1 MQNDISA
8 ALSALQEG
16 KVILY
21 PTDTVWGLGCDATN
35 PEAVERI
42 FEIKNRPDSKSM
54 LVLVSNFIML
64 QQYVE
69 SVPFRAVELMDEA
82 VSPLTVI
89 YPEARNLAN
98 NLTAEDGSIGIR
110 IPDDDFCKT
119 LISEF
124 GKPIVS
130 TSANISGHKPAAFYA
145 QIKDE
150 IKQAVDY
157 IVKYRQ
163 DDTTE
168 VSPSS
173 IIKVNYNGTITKI
186 R

>member
-1 MQNDISA
+1 M
-8 ALSALQEG
+8 
-16 KVILY
+16 VVY
-21 PTDTVWGLGCDATN
+21 RT
-35 PEAVERI
+35 
-42 FEIKNRPDSKSM
+42 
-54 LVLVSNFIML
+54 
-64 QQYVE
+64 
-69 SVPFRAVELMDEA
+69 
-82 VSPLTVI
+82 
-89 YPEARNLAN
+89 
-98 NLTAEDGSIGIR
+98 DGSIGIR

-145 QIKDE
+145 QIEAE